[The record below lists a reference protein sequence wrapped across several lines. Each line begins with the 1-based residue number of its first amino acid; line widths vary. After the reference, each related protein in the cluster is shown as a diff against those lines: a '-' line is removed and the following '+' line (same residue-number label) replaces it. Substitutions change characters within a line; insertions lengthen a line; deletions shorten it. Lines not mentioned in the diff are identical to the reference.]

1 MMTGHLPQKP
11 DTFPGLPTFFRRVGH
26 DLACASQVSETGQ
39 TETEF
44 FFLADLPD
52 SARFL
57 PESAG
62 KSKTPRP
69 TNPAECPRGRRRLNF
84 SVQKEPSQENC
95 YPLEITANLPEPV
108 NTLPAWT
115 LPAWPE
121 NSELQYHPAGTPQ
134 RLISSVQE
142 EASQETC
149 YPLVIGPSL
158 AYLVRQAK
166 IKRRQVRRHL
176 RRSNRD
182 LIATDVDD
190 ECWLS
195 ADVACE
201 WAQDP
206 PVYLNADDLAVL
218 QDTGIWDLLDP
229 PDCWEDFADWEPP
242 AAQSVA
248 HTPAAVS
255 PPAVKLSWADQAELA
270 DPADYC
276 PQCDNDA
283 LGYCSDGYGG
293 VRQVPGTGPLCDLH
307 AMMDAMMDENDNFI
321 PRSER
326 PNSMLNQWAWQ
337 DMQDAAAAAAA
348 SFLPPQ
354 QPSKRRTRR
363 PRAKRGGQ

>member
-1 MMTGHLPQKP
+1 MTGHPTQKP
-11 DTFPGLPTFFRRVGH
+11 DTFPGVPIFFRNFGH
-26 DLACASQVSETGQ
+26 DLAYGSQVFKTGQ

-44 FFLADLPD
+44 FFSADLPD

-84 SVQKEPSQENC
+84 SAQKEPSQENC

-115 LPAWPE
+115 LPAWPV

-142 EASQETC
+142 EVSKETC
-149 YPLVIGPSL
+149 YPLVIGPCL
-158 AYLVRQAK
+158 AYLVRQEG
-166 IKRRQVRRHL
+166 IKRRQVRRH
-176 RRSNRD
+176 RRKSNRD
-182 LIATDVDD
+182 LIATDVND

-195 ADVACE
+195 TDVADE
-201 WAQDP
+201 WEQDP
-206 PVYLNADDLAVL
+206 SPHLHAEDLAVL
-218 QDTGIWDLLDP
+218 QDTGIWALLNP

-276 PQCDNDA
+276 PECYYPDAPLGCDDD
-283 LGYCSDGYGG
+283 GTPCS
-293 VRQVPGTGPLCDLH
+293 GTGPLCFGH
-307 AMMDAMMDENDNFI
+307 ALISSMLDKDDNII
-321 PRSER
+321 PPSER
-326 PNSMLNQWAWQ
+326 PDSLLNQWAWH
-337 DMQDAAAAAAA
+337 DMQDVAAAAA
-348 SFLPPQ
+348 SSLPPQ
-354 QPSKRRTRR
+354 QPKRRTRR
-363 PRAKRGGQ
+363 SKAKRGGQ